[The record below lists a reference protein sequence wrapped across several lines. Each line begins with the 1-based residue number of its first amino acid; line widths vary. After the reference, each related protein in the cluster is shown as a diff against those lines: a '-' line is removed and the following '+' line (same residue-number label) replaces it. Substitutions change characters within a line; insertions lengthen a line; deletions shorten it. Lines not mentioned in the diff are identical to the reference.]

1 MQVREVMSR
10 QVVAVGPDTSVKQ
23 AGDVM
28 AARGFA
34 ALPVV
39 DGDNRLVGIVAEA
52 DVLRDRIPAD
62 PRLHL
67 RRGTERSDAPHPPD
81 VRGVM
86 TTAVRAVEA
95 STDISDV
102 ARLFVDGRLRS
113 VPVLENDAVVGIVSR
128 RDVLKALVRPDA
140 EIRDDVVHLVEEYT
154 GEPGCWEV
162 AVTDGTVSVR
172 RTKGAPDVSRAVEDF
187 AIDELLRTV
196 AGVITVQVT
205 HGGSGELQPTPGGS
219 TRPGE
224 PD

>member
-10 QVVAVGPDTSVKQ
+10 QVVAVGPDTSVKH
-23 AGDVM
+23 AGAVM
-28 AARGFA
+28 AERGFA

-39 DGDNRLVGIVAEA
+39 DDHNRLVGIVAEA

-62 PRLHL
+62 PHLHL
-67 RRGTERSDAPHPPD
+67 RRETAHPDARHPLD

-113 VPVLENDAVVGIVSR
+113 VPVLEDDTVVGIVSR
-128 RDVLKALVRPDA
+128 RDVLKVLVRPDA
-140 EIRDDVVHLVEEYT
+140 EIRDEVAHRIEAYT

-162 AVTDGTVSVR
+162 GVTDGIASVR
-172 RTKGAPDVSRAVEDF
+172 RTEGAPGFSRAVEDLT
-187 AIDELLRTV
+187 IHQLLRTV
-196 AGVITVQVT
+196 AGVIAVQT
-205 HGGSGELQPTPGGS
+205 AHTQRAELSTPVARS
-219 TRPGE
+219 PSF
-224 PD
+224 P

>member
-10 QVVAVGPDTSVKQ
+10 QVVIVGPGTPVKHA
-23 AGDVM
+23 AGVM

-39 DGDNRLVGIVAEA
+39 DDGNRLIGIVTEA

-67 RRGTERSDAPHPPD
+67 RRGTGQPGAERPLD

-95 STDISDV
+95 ATDISDV

-113 VPVLENDAVVGIVSR
+113 VPVLENGTVVGIVSR
-128 RDVLKALVRPDA
+128 RDVLAALSRPDA
-140 EIRDDVVHLVEEYT
+140 EIRDEIVRLLEEYS
-154 GEPGCWEV
+154 GESGSWEV
-162 AVTDGTVSVR
+162 RVTDGVIAVR
-172 RTKGAPDVSRAVEDF
+172 RIKGAPDVSAAVEGF
-187 AIDELLRTV
+187 TIDELLRTV
-196 AGVITVQVT
+196 AGVIAVQAHPET
-205 HGGSGELQPTPGGS
+205 RGAGTPV
-219 TRPGE
+219 
-224 PD
+224 

>member
-1 MQVREVMSR
+1 MQVSEVMSR
-10 QVVAVGPDTSVKQ
+10 QVVAVGPDTSVKH

-28 AARGFA
+28 SARGFA

-39 DGDNRLVGIVAEA
+39 DDHNRLLGIVAEV

-67 RRGTERSDAPHPPD
+67 RRGSEHPEATQPLD

-113 VPVLENDAVVGIVSR
+113 VPVLENDTVVGIVSR

-140 EIRDDVVHLVEEYT
+140 EIRDEVVHLVEEYT
-154 GEPGCWEV
+154 GDPGCWEV
-162 AVTDGTVSVR
+162 RVTEGTVSVR
-172 RTKGAPDVSRAVEDF
+172 RTHGAPGVSPAVEQF
-187 AIDELLRTV
+187 AIEQLLRTV
-196 AGVITVQVT
+196 AGVMTVQVT
-205 HGGSGELQPTPGGS
+205 RGDAAAAAQEGAPA
-219 TRPGE
+219 
-224 PD
+224 